1 MFDER
6 KFRAQLILADVS
18 MRDLADILHVN
29 PSTLYRKIQQD
40 GSFTREEINTM
51 IDVLHIE
58 DPKEI
63 FFAEQLA

>member
-18 MRDLADILHVN
+18 MRDLADILHIN
-29 PSTLYRKIQQD
+29 PATLYRKIQQD

>member
-18 MRDLADILHVN
+18 MRDLADILHIN
-29 PSTLYRKIQQD
+29 PATLYRKIQQD

-63 FFAEQLA
+63 FFAEELA